1 MRLELPPIRLMRRKP
16 ADSLQEIKPA
26 PWPEINLEGLAFLA
40 VGVALGVAGVLVTAL
55 FAKLLSRDSK
65 G

>member
-16 ADSLQEIKPA
+16 ADGLQEIKPA